1 MDGERKHNT
10 RPRIGPR
17 MRDAIAFIRSNPGCT
32 KLAVVEHIAP
42 TRHIN
47 KQYGYAV
54 VDRCMKAGLVRG
66 TYAHGRWS
74 LYAVEGEPC

>member
-1 MDGERKHNT
+1 MIAKRQ

-17 MRDAIAFIRSNPGCT
+17 MRDAIAFIRENPGCT

-42 TRHIN
+42 TPYIN

-54 VDRCMKAGLVRG
+54 VNRCIASGLVRG
-66 TYAHGRWS
+66 SYVRGRWS
-74 LYAVEGEPC
+74 LYVVEGEPC